1 MVYTICYALIF
12 LAEILIS
19 LFYFENKFER
29 KASKKFLIIS
39 LPTAYTILYFARLF
53 NITVVNMLAFFV
65 CNFFLL
71 RLCYKA
77 KIKSAIFHCS
87 ILLVFNVT
95 TEFVVMLFSAAI
107 LGT

>member
-53 NITVVNMLAFFV
+53 NITVVNMLAF
-65 CNFFLL
+65 L
-71 RLCYKA
+71 
-77 KIKSAIFHCS
+77 SAISFCFVFATRQNKVRNIPLQYTFS
-87 ILLVFNVT
+87 I
-95 TEFVVMLFSAAI
+95 
-107 LGT
+107 

>member
-1 MVYTICYALIF
+1 MVYTICYAFIF

-39 LPTAYTILYFARLF
+39 LLATYAILYFARLF
-53 NITVVNMLAFFV
+53 NITVINMLTFFV

-77 KIKSAIFHCS
+77 KIKSAIFS
-87 ILLVFNVT
+87 IAVYF
-95 TEFVVMLFSAAI
+95 
-107 LGT
+107 